1 MKYVIA
7 ARPEPFEPTKYYGKD
22 GFGPRNET
30 IEYVDRFRAYE
41 KKLALELEEG
51 RNQKIIITKT
61 RR

>member
-7 ARPEPFEPTKYYGKD
+7 ARPEPFEPTKYYGKK
-22 GFGPRNET
+22 GFGPRDEA
-30 IEYVDRFRAYE
+30 IEYVDKFRAYE
-41 KKLALELEEG
+41 KKLALELNEG

>member
-1 MKYVIA
+1 MRYIIA
-7 ARPEPFEPTKYYGKD
+7 SRPEPFEPTEYYGKD
-22 GFGPRNET
+22 GFGPRNEA

-51 RNQKIIITKT
+51 HNQKIIITKT

>member
-7 ARPEPFEPTKYYGKD
+7 ARPEPFEPAKYYGEK
-22 GFGPRNET
+22 GFGPRDEA
-30 IEYVDRFRAYE
+30 IEYVNKFRAYE
-41 KKLALELEEG
+41 KKLALELNEG